1 MNCSV
6 LLLNMFDFGE
16 GPTTRASIRGA
27 KSEDFSTPMKYITR
41 AALRRASESEEAQA
55 DVFGGFPKLAKPKE
69 DNSQKLGQSRS
80 SSASKQENNF
90 SEDEGFGSPT
100 ILPTIPPILARPHH
114 QLSQAWSL
122 WYNRGD
128 PSLTWAENQKVVG
141 TMRTAEEFWQLQQLL
156 SPPSSLPAGVD
167 LALFRAGVSPDWE
180 DAANITGGRWLAR
193 REHRQV
199 DDAWLNLLLFLIGEH
214 ADMRG
219 ELVTGAVVSV
229 RKAGDRLAL
238 WISEADNLETVVK
251 VGRSVKERLGLRRQE
266 RLRFSLHREEKK
278 RFETGGD
285 RTDAILL

>member
-1 MNCSV
+1 
-6 LLLNMFDFGE
+6 MFDFGE
-16 GPTTRASIRGA
+16 GPTTRSSIRGA
-27 KSEDFSTPMKYITR
+27 KSEAYSTPMKYITR
-41 AALRRASESEEAQA
+41 AALHRASESEETKA
-55 DVFGGFPKLAKPKE
+55 DALGSLPKSAKPKE
-69 DNSQKLGQSRS
+69 DYCSKLVQSRS
-80 SSASKQENNF
+80 SSVF
-90 SEDEGFGSPT
+90 SEQERNLSILSDDEGFGSPT
-100 ILPTIPPILARPHH
+100 ILPSIPSILARPHH

-128 PSLTWAENQKVVG
+128 HSLTWAENQKVVG

-156 SPPSSLPAGVD
+156 CPPSSLPAGVD

-180 DAANITGGRWLAR
+180 DAANIGGGRWVAR

-238 WISEADNLETVVK
+238 WISEADNLETVVE
-251 VGRSVKERLGLRRQE
+251 VGRAVKERLGLRRQE
-266 RLRFSLHREEKK
+266 RLRFSLHREEKT
-278 RFETGGD
+278 RYEMGGE